1 MTARK
6 VPIPTPDDLE
16 PVDDR
21 PMPSNVIAALARVE
35 AEIGG
40 IEKRRGNAESGGGL
54 NYAFR
59 GIDVVTSQAQPLFGR
74 YGIVIVPAI
83 ESHVVDEITVN
94 GKPWTDST
102 VTVRWSIFGP
112 GGVGDRIEAV
122 TVGLGRDNSD
132 KGYPK
137 AMTQA
142 YKNLLLRVLMI
153 GDPADDADGHTFE
166 RDQRRP
172 APVADPEVDAVLARL
187 KKLGTEHPDE
197 AATIKLWAHGQEQSL
212 SGSALRDGDWR
223 DEVVKMLDELDDDR
237 QPEQIVMVEG
247 GTDGSTT

>member
-1 MTARK
+1 MTAAKRPAAETALDA
-6 VPIPTPDDLE
+6 VAERVAAIQEAQPT
-16 PVDDR
+16 
-21 PMPSNVIAALARVE
+21 NVIEALARVE
-35 AEIGG
+35 SEIGG
-40 IEKRRGNAESGGGL
+40 IQKRRGPDGGL

-74 YGIVIVPAI
+74 YGIVIVPTV

-102 VTVRWSIFGP
+102 VTVRWTLYGP
-112 GGVGDRIEAV
+112 GGVDDRIEAV

-137 AMTQA
+137 AITQA

-166 RDQRRP
+166 RDFHDDVPVTTDP
-172 APVADPEVDAVLARL
+172 AVDALLVRL
-187 KKLGTEHPDE
+187 KTLGAGHPEE
-197 AATIKLWAHGQEQSL
+197 AEAVKAWAAGLGVGLGGQY
-212 SGSALRDGDWR
+212 LRDVDWR
-223 DEVVKMLDELDDDR
+223 NQVIKMIDELDAERPTDE
-237 QPEQIVMVEG
+237 PVEVVE
-247 GTDGSTT
+247 S